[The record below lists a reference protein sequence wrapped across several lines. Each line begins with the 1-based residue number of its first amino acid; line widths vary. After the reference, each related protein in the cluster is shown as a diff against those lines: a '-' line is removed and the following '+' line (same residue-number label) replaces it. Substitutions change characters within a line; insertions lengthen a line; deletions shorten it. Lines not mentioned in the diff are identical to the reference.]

1 MIDTVLQQLEQA
13 RQNAVEM
20 QIKHRKTG
28 ENEDAEYWLGV
39 AMGFNCAKQIVAD
52 VFCAKEHK

>member
-20 QIKHRKTG
+20 QIKYRKAG

-39 AMGFNCAKQIVAD
+39 AIGFNGAKQIVAD
-52 VFCAKEHK
+52 VLGAK